1 MSSLSREKRRRS
13 SGKQVRMENCLHRY
27 CARLQRFSVQVHRHE
42 LERMKKEGRIDTKN
56 GFLHVLVGGTGYSE
70 KTGLDVTLEH
80 GVPVEDLMF

>member
-1 MSSLSREKRRRS
+1 
-13 SGKQVRMENCLHRY
+13 
-27 CARLQRFSVQVHRHE
+27 
-42 LERMKKEGRIDTKN
+42 MKKDGRIDTKN